1 MDGNVKRFNSVTDE
15 DLRSRTVLHYH
26 PFKLLCDCS
35 TNACMCACGWI
46 EVVSRDLVEVPNWQ
60 ETVKDRTSNVTMC
73 ITIVFWILP
82 DSLNGQGVSGGGGG
96 VWVQMCKAFCKEQDW
111 LYTTQ
116 NYLPLILYITH
127 TWCHPVK
134 CTAIT
139 GMARML
145 NC

>member
-1 MDGNVKRFNSVTDE
+1 MHVW
-15 DLRSRTVLHYH
+15 L
-26 PFKLLCDCS
+26 
-35 TNACMCACGWI
+35 CGWI

-96 VWVQMCKAFCKEQDW
+96 GVWVQMCKVFCKEQDW

-116 NYLPLILYITH
+116 NYLSLILYITH
-127 TWCHPVK
+127 THDV
-134 CTAIT
+134 I
-139 GMARML
+139 L
-145 NC
+145 